1 MTTAPRLLKRLILG
15 LLLIV
20 SFSFAQEED
29 ATLQSYSL
37 AFDNL
42 NIAQSADDS
51 LQSSDALDR
60 AAQALRPLSAQ
71 SNSTAL
77 VAQLETT
84 FERTKETLQNQ
95 SEADLGVQ
103 VAVLKGGF
111 QRLVYEAAV
120 ASANTGDL
128 ATTQARL
135 IRIANDIGLSD
146 EVQNS
151 LSSETNLSKLFAT
164 FEVATANVVKAHLG
178 NVQGWLESD
187 KGVAYQTL
195 ATAYSDFL
203 IVQDSPRADAS
214 SNELFTESFT
224 ALVADD
230 NETLG
235 QAISQLN
242 TQMDTFASAANA
254 VVSGTVTGEVPTIMA
269 TPVEVVQPE
278 TVTPVEATTE
288 ITPEF
293 ARTETTSQIGT
304 ATLDETTTQPETV
317 AQTETPTTENTSV
330 DATQTETPVVAA
342 EPVVG
347 NPFVEPLGNELAA
360 LGLSPNQQT
369 ALSEKWLGNG
379 FTSVKSVV
387 NELLAKTSLAMSAVQ
402 EGDQGF
408 AKGQLADAQNIYNE
422 YLSPVVSDS
431 GLNSSVSGL
440 LSSLN
445 ASPSL
450 RGQDLATLNQQ
461 WADLA
466 NTLNISAPSSGLQ
479 GVANGVT
486 GFWSG
491 WPRMIAMIVLGLLA
505 FVPLYLLFLAFGG
518 GNRNWQLIGYALF
531 LLLVPV
537 IYEGLSFLLSLI
549 NSFVNVPALEVLS
562 RFSFFQNP
570 VMHVVWAVLT
580 GIAILL
586 ASMGLYGICVQFGLL
601 GRKTED
607 LSGTIVE
614 TSPSATSIEK
624 AKTTNF
630 EWDEEF

>member
-1 MTTAPRLLKRLILG
+1 MG
-15 LLLIV
+15 L
-20 SFSFAQEED
+20 
-29 ATLQSYSL
+29 T
-37 AFDNL
+37 
-42 NIAQSADDS
+42 
-51 LQSSDALDR
+51 
-60 AAQALRPLSAQ
+60 
-71 SNSTAL
+71 
-77 VAQLETT
+77 
-84 FERTKETLQNQ
+84 
-95 SEADLGVQ
+95 
-103 VAVLKGGF
+103 
-111 QRLVYEAAV
+111 
-120 ASANTGDL
+120 
-128 ATTQARL
+128 
-135 IRIANDIGLSD
+135 D
-146 EVQNS
+146 EVQNT
-151 LSSETNLSKLFAT
+151 LSAETNLSKLFAT

-178 NVQGWLESD
+178 NVQGWLEQD

-214 SNELFTESFT
+214 SNDLFTGSFT

-230 NETLG
+230 RETLG
-235 QAISQLN
+235 RAISQLN
-242 TQMDTFASAANA
+242 TQMDTFASAASA
-254 VVSGTVTGEVPTIMA
+254 VVSGAITSEVPTMTEA
-269 TPVEVVQPE
+269 PVEVVQPE
-278 TVTPVEATTE
+278 AISPVET
-288 ITPEF
+288 
-293 ARTETTSQIGT
+293 TETTPEVT
-304 ATLDETTTQPETV
+304 TPETTAQVETTVQPETV
-317 AQTETPTTENTSV
+317 AQTETPSTETSTV
-330 DATQTETPVVAA
+330 DATQTETPAPVVPA
-342 EPVVG
+342 EPVIV
-347 NPFVEPLGNELAA
+347 NPFEDALGNELAA

-369 ALSEKWLGNG
+369 ALSEKWLDNG

-408 AKGQLADAQNIYNE
+408 AKGQLADAKNIYDE
-422 YLSPVVSDS
+422 YLSPVVTDS
-431 GLNSSVSGL
+431 SLNSSVSNL

-450 RGQDLATLNQQ
+450 RQQDLATLNQQ
-461 WADLA
+461 WANLA
-466 NTLNISAPSSGLQ
+466 DTLNISAPSSSLQ

-491 WPRMIAMIVLGLLA
+491 WPRIIVMIALGLLA

-549 NSFVNVPALEVLS
+549 NSFVNVSALEGLS

-601 GRKTED
+601 GKRNED
-607 LSGTIVE
+607 LSGTVVE

>member
-1 MTTAPRLLKRLILG
+1 MNAAPRLIKRFILG
-15 LLLIV
+15 LLLLA

-29 ATLQSYSL
+29 ATLQSYTL

-42 NIAQSADDS
+42 NIAMSSMATDS

-71 SNSTAL
+71 SNSTVL
-77 VAQLETT
+77 VAQLEST
-84 FERTKETLQNQ
+84 FARAKETLQNQ

-120 ASANTGDL
+120 ASANAGDT

-135 IRIANDIGLSD
+135 TRIANDMGLSE
-146 EVQNS
+146 EVQTA
-151 LSSETNLSKLFAT
+151 LGSETNLSKLFAT
-164 FEVATANVVKAHLG
+164 FEVAAANVVKAHLG
-178 NVQGWLESD
+178 NVSGLLETD
-187 KGVAYQTL
+187 KGIAYQTL
-195 ATAYSDFL
+195 AKAYSDFL

-214 SNELFTESFT
+214 SADLFTQSFT

-230 NETLG
+230 KETLNT
-235 QAISQLN
+235 AIGQLN
-242 TQMDTFASAANA
+242 TQMEGFASAASS
-254 VVSGTVTGEVPTIMA
+254 VVSGAITSEVPTTSE

-278 TVTPVEATTE
+278 AVTPAETTAE
-288 ITPEF
+288 MTPE
-293 ARTETTSQIGT
+293 TTV
-304 ATLDETTTQPETV
+304 EPEAV
-317 AQTETPTTENTSV
+317 AQSETPITEETPV
-330 DATQTETPVVAA
+330 DATQTETPASVVETATV
-342 EPVVG
+342 PV
-347 NPFVEPLGNELAA
+347 NPFADALGNELAG

-369 ALSEKWLGNG
+369 ALSEKWLDNG

-402 EGDQGF
+402 QGDQGF
-408 AKGQLADAQNIYNE
+408 AKGQLADVQATYNDF
-422 YLSPVVSDS
+422 LSPVVSDS

-440 LSSLN
+440 LSSLS

-450 RGQDLATLNQQ
+450 RQQDLATLNQQ
-461 WADLA
+461 WANLA
-466 NTLNISAPSSGLQ
+466 DTLNISAPSSGLQ
-479 GVANGVT
+479 AVANGVT

-491 WPRMIAMIVLGLLA
+491 WPRMIVMIVLGILA

-549 NSFVNVPALEVLS
+549 NSFVNVPGLEVLS

-580 GIAILL
+580 ALAILL

-601 GRKTED
+601 GKKTED

-614 TSPSATSIEK
+614 SSPSATSIEK

>member
-1 MTTAPRLLKRLILG
+1 MNAAPRPLRRFILG
-15 LLLIV
+15 LLLLA

-29 ATLQSYSL
+29 ATLQSYTL

-42 NIAQSADDS
+42 NIAQSTTDS

-84 FERTKETLQNQ
+84 FERAKQTLQNQ

-111 QRLVYEAAV
+111 QRLVYEAAI
-120 ASANTGDL
+120 ASANAGDL

-135 IRIANDIGLSD
+135 TRIANDMGLSD
-146 EVQNS
+146 EVQTA
-151 LSSETNLSKLFAT
+151 LSAETNLSKLFAT
-164 FEVATANVVKAHLG
+164 FEVAAANVVKAHLG
-178 NVQGWLESD
+178 NVSGLLETD
-187 KGVAYQTL
+187 KGIAYRTL

-214 SNELFTESFT
+214 SADLFTQSFT

-230 NETLG
+230 KETLNT
-235 QAISQLN
+235 AIGQLN
-242 TQMDTFASAANA
+242 TQMDTFASAASS
-254 VVSGTVTGEVPTIMA
+254 VVSGATTGEVPATTE
-269 TPVEVVQPE
+269 TPVAMVQPE
-278 TVTPVEATTE
+278 AVTPAET
-288 ITPEF
+288 
-293 ARTETTSQIGT
+293 TETTP
-304 ATLDETTTQPETV
+304 QPETV
-317 AQTETPTTENTSV
+317 AQAETPTTEASTTETAPV
-330 DATQTETPVVAA
+330 DTALTETPAPVVA
-342 EPVVG
+342 EPVII
-347 NPFVEPLGNELAA
+347 NPFSESLGNELAG

-369 ALSEKWLGNG
+369 ALSEKWLDNG

-408 AKGQLADAQNIYNE
+408 AKGQLADVQATYNDF
-422 YLSPVVSDS
+422 LSPVVSDS
-431 GLNSSVSGL
+431 ALNSSVSGL
-440 LSSLN
+440 LSSLS

-450 RGQDLATLNQQ
+450 RQQDLATLNQQ
-461 WADLA
+461 WASLA

-491 WPRMIAMIVLGLLA
+491 WPRMIVMIVLGILA

-580 GIAILL
+580 ALAILL

-601 GRKTED
+601 GKKTDD

-614 TSPSATSIEK
+614 SSPSATSIEK

>member
-1 MTTAPRLLKRLILG
+1 MNAAPRLIKRLILG
-15 LLLIV
+15 LLLAA
-20 SFSFAQEED
+20 SFSLAQEED

-42 NIAQSADDS
+42 NIAQHATDS

-84 FERTKETLQNQ
+84 FERAKQTLQNQ

-120 ASANTGDL
+120 ASANAGDL

-135 IRIANDIGLSD
+135 TRIANDMGLSG
-146 EVQNS
+146 EVQNA

-214 SNELFTESFT
+214 SNDLFTESFT

-230 NETLG
+230 TETLG

-242 TQMDTFASAANA
+242 TQMDTFASAASA
-254 VVSGTVTGEVPTIMA
+254 VVSGAVTGEVPTTE

-278 TVTPVEATTE
+278 AVTPVEATAETTTE
-288 ITPEF
+288 IG
-293 ARTETTSQIGT
+293 TTAQV
-304 ATLDETTTQPETV
+304 ETTTQPETV
-317 AQTETPTTENTSV
+317 AQTETPTTETSPV
-330 DATQTETPVVAA
+330 DATQIPVVAA
-342 EPVVG
+342 EPVIV

-369 ALSEKWLGNG
+369 ALSEKWLDNG

-431 GLNSSVSGL
+431 SLNSSVSGL
-440 LSSLN
+440 LSSLS

-450 RGQDLATLNQQ
+450 RQEDLATLNQQ
-461 WADLA
+461 WANLA

-491 WPRMIAMIVLGLLA
+491 WPRMIAMIALGLLA

-601 GRKTED
+601 GRKTDD
-607 LSGTIVE
+607 LSGTVIE